1 LALFGLRGD
10 DSHAQCVDC
19 PNVRAQE
26 TGDAV
31 QPAGSDATSGREEM
45 SWLNFGSEVVRRNT
59 LPGFFLYKHVDEEAD
74 DGYDGHE
81 LLESGQECECKFV
94 APTEES

>member
-1 LALFGLRGD
+1 
-10 DSHAQCVDC
+10 
-19 PNVRAQE
+19 
-26 TGDAV
+26 
-31 QPAGSDATSGREEM
+31 M

-74 DGYDGHE
+74 DGHDGHE
-81 LLESGQECECKFV
+81 LLEPGQECECKFV